1 MEQNSAVEHDTT
13 LEHALDLAK
22 HNVKEAQRLLDDAV
36 AKRAAG
42 EVGDDRVNQLK
53 ALLDVAAED
62 LRRVTR
68 EQ

>member
-1 MEQNSAVEHDTT
+1 MDTESVTAHETT

-22 HNVKEAQRLLDDAV
+22 ANAKQAAKLVNDAKAGHATGDVTAERVRQLQELLKV
-36 AKRAAG
+36 A
-42 EVGDDRVNQLK
+42 E
-53 ALLDVAAED
+53 ED

>member
-22 HNVKEAQRLLDDAV
+22 HNVKEAQRLLDDAL

-42 EVGDDRVNQLK
+42 EVDDDRVNQLK

>member
-42 EVGDDRVNQLK
+42 EVDDDRVNQLK